1 MMMVVMMIMM
11 MMMVMMMIMVVM
23 MMMMSLCDL
32 RPLFWFARRK
42 QPRWYSA
49 GFLGGGFDVQFHSV
63 FWVSLTTWKTW
74 VDPAWEKRDALKPWG
89 IMQTVQFEVF
99 WDIWRVW
106 SILKH
111 TSCPGGFFGCGNNV
125 LSVCAVLAGAEVW
138 PGLCGLGHQKWVL
151 SLPFCLSV
159 YIHVPVAHQLLFA
172 RVTPATAVDSVDCR
186 HINLKLVNPM
196 LTQPMME
203 DSYKKLRGVLSRKF
217 GRSLE
222 VSAHFHVI
230 HIWAWLWLALSL
242 FAVLLVQ
249 LPSLPI

>member
-1 MMMVVMMIMM
+1 M
-11 MMMVMMMIMVVM
+11 
-23 MMMMSLCDL
+23 
-32 RPLFWFARRK
+32 
-42 QPRWYSA
+42 
-49 GFLGGGFDVQFHSV
+49 
-63 FWVSLTTWKTW
+63 
-74 VDPAWEKRDALKPWG
+74 
-89 IMQTVQFEVF
+89 
-99 WDIWRVW
+99 
-106 SILKH
+106 
-111 TSCPGGFFGCGNNV
+111 

-230 HIWAWLWLALSL
+230 HI
-242 FAVLLVQ
+242 
-249 LPSLPI
+249 